1 MLLSGFVAGRFHQGF
16 IIRGPFFLR
25 GICTRLFNTFRGQ
38 LCLTGF
44 RCFCLTLRPRDI
56 RRLTPDFPYQLRL
69 PQPVLLF
76 LLIKDFR
83 QPRIRMLNITAQS
96 LDVIRRLAIALA
108 VSADMLVF
116 DEQERGPDEQLR
128 YQFETISRMPQ
139 YEQDVIR
146 ELLDAMI
153 IKNQVAGAMARMA
166 QGAAKEES

>member
-1 MLLSGFVAGRFHQGF
+1 MIFIKYLMGYFKASISEGGR
-16 IIRGPFFLR
+16 IVTSSSTTWFLNMQFPE
-25 GICTRLFNTFRGQ
+25 RLT
-38 LCLTGF
+38 
-44 RCFCLTLRPRDI
+44 TLRKARGLTQQMLADMAGVAVLQI
-56 RRLTPDFPYQLRL
+56 RRYEGGNS
-69 PQPVLLF
+69 QP
-76 LLIKDFR
+76 
-83 QPRIRMLNITAQS
+83 T
-96 LDVIRRLAIALA
+96 LDVIRRLAIALG

-153 IKNQVAGAMARMA
+153 IKNQVTGAIARVA